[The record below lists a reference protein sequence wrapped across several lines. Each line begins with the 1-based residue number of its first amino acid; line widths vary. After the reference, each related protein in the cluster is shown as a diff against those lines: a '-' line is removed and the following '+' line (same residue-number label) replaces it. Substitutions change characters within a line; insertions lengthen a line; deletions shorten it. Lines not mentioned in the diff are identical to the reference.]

1 MDPSST
7 RHDRLA
13 FEPALADDSD
23 NTQDYLIFMI
33 GGNPGLIS
41 YYEPFLSTL
50 HALLSASTF
59 SESAQFYIYASSL
72 PGFENATLANGD
84 EASEPVGLQQ
94 TVKTTEDMIY
104 EQILLHRKATPST
117 DAPPK
122 VILMGHSVGGYILL
136 EIIRRHK
143 RRVETGAE
151 DFDLIGG
158 ILLFPTIVNIA
169 KSPLGIFA
177 SVSWPLDPS
186 GYSGLMYAAIL
197 ENPLHRADCR
207 CHRSILG
214 KCIAEITTLSHHQD
228 RHEVS
233 RARSNNN
240 RPSSE
245 EPYGREAS
253 LVSLTPKLRSI
264 YNESLITHQQVPRQR

>member
-1 MDPSST
+1 MPAGPTVSQPAPRADLGELNSIARVTIMDPLST

-13 FEPALADDSD
+13 YEPALAVDSD
-23 NTQDYLIFMI
+23 DTQDYLIFMI

-41 YYEPFLSTL
+41 YYEPFLFTL
-50 HALLSASTF
+50 HALLSASTL
-59 SESAQFYIYASSL
+59 SDSAQFYIYANSL
-72 PGFENATLANGD
+72 AGFENATLANEED
-84 EASEPVGLQQ
+84 ASQPVGLQQ
-94 TVKTTEDMIY
+94 TVKNTEDLIY
-104 EQILLHRKATPST
+104 EQIQLHQKATPST

-143 RRVETGAE
+143 ERIETGVE

-177 SVSWPLDPS
+177 SVSWPLHSP
-186 GYSGLMYAAIL
+186 GYGGLMCAAIFK
-197 ENPLHRADCR
+197 NPLYRANHW

-214 KCIAEITTLSHHQD
+214 KCHAGINTLPNHQN

-233 RARSNNN
+233 
-240 RPSSE
+240 
-245 EPYGREAS
+245 
-253 LVSLTPKLRSI
+253 
-264 YNESLITHQQVPRQR
+264 

>member
-1 MDPSST
+1 MDPLST

-13 FEPALADDSD
+13 FGPAFAEDSD

-50 HALLSASTF
+50 HALLSASTL

-72 PGFENATLANGD
+72 PGFENATLAGGE

-94 TVKTTEDMIY
+94 TVKKTEASIY
-104 EQILLHRKATPST
+104 EQIGLHQKEYPLT
-117 DAPPK
+117 DGPPK

-143 RRVETGAE
+143 GEVEKGAG

-177 SVSWPLDPS
+177 SVSWPPDSS
-186 GYSGLMYAAIL
+186 GYGGLITAAIL
-197 ENPLHRADCR
+197 EDPLHRADCR
-207 CHRSILG
+207 WHRSILG
-214 KCIAEITTLSHHQD
+214 KYIAGISTLPDHQNC
-228 RHEVS
+228 HEVS
-233 RARSNNN
+233 HARSDNYS
-240 RPSSE
+240 PFSE
-245 EPYGREAS
+245 EPHGREAS
-253 LVSLTPKLRSI
+253 FVCRIPKSRSVDE
-264 YNESLITHQQVPRQR
+264 ESLMGHQQVPR

>member
-1 MDPSST
+1 MDPLST

-13 FEPALADDSD
+13 YEPALADDSD

-41 YYEPFLSTL
+41 YYEPFLSAL
-50 HALLSASTF
+50 HALLSASTL
-59 SESAQFYIYASSL
+59 SDSAQFYIYGSSL
-72 PGFENATLANGD
+72 PGFENATLVNGE

-94 TVKTTEDMIY
+94 TVKNTEDFIY
-104 EQILLHRKATPST
+104 EQIRLHRKATPST

-136 EIIRRHK
+136 EIIQRHK
-143 RRVETGAE
+143 GRVETGAE

-177 SVSWPLDPS
+177 SVSWPLDSS
-186 GYSGLMYAAIL
+186 GYSGLMCAASL

-207 CHRSILG
+207 CHRSVLG
-214 KCIAEITTLSHHQD
+214 KRIAGISTLSHYQN

-233 RARSNNN
+233 RARSDNN

-245 EPYGREAS
+245 EPHGREAS
-253 LVSLTPKLRSI
+253 FVSLISKSRSI
-264 YNESLITHQQVPRQR
+264 DNESLMRHQQVPRQR